1 MLFLLFLLKPT
12 HLVPSSEKKKK
23 TDITFHT
30 HLYLNTLAAEDVVE
44 AEEVAGVEDVAVDA
58 EAVAV
63 DAAAV

>member
-12 HLVPSSEKKKK
+12 HLVPSSEKK

-44 AEEVAGVEDVAVDA
+44 AEEVAGVEDVAVGA

-63 DAAAV
+63 GAAAV